1 VNLTNLALLAVLALS
16 VNYVNIKNYEAL
28 ICLLVVAVGVN
39 FATNKLLLSLVISI
53 VVTNLLVSMNHLKVR
68 EGLTQKKKDS
78 KKNKKVGFKKEGL
91 KDLNINDMLKTIS

>member
-1 VNLTNLALLAVLALS
+1 MAVSMKSLNLNNLTSKGNLTNLALLVVLALS

-39 FATNKLLLSLVISI
+39 LVTNKLLLSLVIAI

-68 EGLTQKKKDS
+68 EGLASSDKKNTKKNT
-78 KKNKKVGFKKEGL
+78 KKNK
-91 KDLNINDMLKTIS
+91 N